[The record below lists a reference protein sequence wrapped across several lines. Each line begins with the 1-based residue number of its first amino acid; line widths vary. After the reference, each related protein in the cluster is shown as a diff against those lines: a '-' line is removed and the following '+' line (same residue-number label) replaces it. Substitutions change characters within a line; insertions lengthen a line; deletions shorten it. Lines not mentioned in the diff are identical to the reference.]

1 MLMQNFGGQ
10 TRNVCVI
17 TCVGR
22 VSVVVVECNCS
33 VSSNR
38 SVSNGRIVSNVSSS
52 VSDISSVGNVSIM
65 SNVSIVRSLSS
76 VSNISIVCNSKKKNA
91 ALSPEN
97 LTFDPSVTKPI
108 IARKANASLF

>member
-17 TCVGR
+17 SCVGR

-38 SVSNGRIVSNVSSS
+38 SVSNGRIVSNVSSG
-52 VSDISSVGNVSIM
+52 VSDISSV
-65 SNVSIVRSLSS
+65 SNV
-76 VSNISIVCNSKKKNA
+76 SIVCNSKKKII
-91 ALSPEN
+91 LKKGMLMEMWEWRMK
-97 LTFDPSVTKPI
+97 SVFLPP
-108 IARKANASLF
+108 